1 MKPTDT
7 KIVNVYAPRN
17 GGSLLT
23 RVPFS
28 GSVRKAKMTIAQIK
42 QCLYAKMKVEEIVG
56 EEVIPLD
63 FTNYNKDNTGNS
75 TDDAIIIDK
84 AKKTISGTVIN
95 LDRNG
100 NIIREPIVKKN
111 NNAQTN
117 NNSKPEIIVKNSSKK
132 EFFKK

>member
-28 GSVRKAKMTIAQIK
+28 GSVRKAKMTISQIK
-42 QCLYAKMKVEEIVG
+42 QCLYAKMRVEEIVG

-63 FTNYNKDNTGNS
+63 FTNYDKDNTGNS
-75 TDDAIIIDK
+75 VEETKIVN
-84 AKKTISGTVIN
+84 KTKNNTSGTVIS
-95 LDRNG
+95 LDKNG
-100 NIIREPIVKKN
+100 NIIKEPVVKKN
-111 NNAQTN
+111 FTQSSNT
-117 NNSKPEIIVKNSSKK
+117 SKQETSVKTSTKK